1 MKKAADDLVDAV
13 REWLA
18 AHEQLQASAVYS
30 ENPRC
35 IKARIEVRKALQ
47 RYETATKGEIK
58 R

>member
-30 ENPRC
+30 ESPRC

-47 RYETATKGEIK
+47 RYETATKGISK
-58 R
+58 